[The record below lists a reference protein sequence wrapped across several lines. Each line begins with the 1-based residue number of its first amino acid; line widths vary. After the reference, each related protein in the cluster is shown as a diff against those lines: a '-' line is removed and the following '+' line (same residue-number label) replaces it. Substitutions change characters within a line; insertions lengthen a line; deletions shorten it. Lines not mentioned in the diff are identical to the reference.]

1 MKNMTPEEQSIYLE
15 RVLVKLIITMQVQ
28 LELFDEL
35 QLTKAYRHNM
45 KRSINMLSNDLE
57 KYLKE
62 MYGYMDMDTEKEE
75 SFLAIKRGIEMLL
88 QKTVDELYDD
98 GFQPI
103 KE

>member
-1 MKNMTPEEQSIYLE
+1 MTPEEQSIYLE
-15 RVLVKLIITMQVQ
+15 RLLVKLIITMQVQ

-57 KYLKE
+57 KYLRE

-75 SFLAIKRGIEMLL
+75 SFLSIKRGIEMLL
-88 QKTVDELYDD
+88 QKTVDGLYDD
-98 GFQPI
+98 GFKPI
-103 KE
+103 NE